1 MFQNRKMIWLHVL
14 YWLLALVD
22 FMFISNWFAQQGGAV
37 YYQDNGLQVH
47 PMLYHFI
54 SHAPTIILTAAF
66 FYLHLLIVIPHFFER
81 KKYVQYGLAVIV
93 TVSCLYLPL
102 RYLIEE
108 HFYKWIGGSGLSAT
122 NMLYWSTDSSAY
134 ILRYCFVAVA
144 YYLTWRWLT
153 NEKENQELRSTKLAT
168 ELAFLKSQLNPHFL
182 FNTLSNIH
190 SLAYTG
196 SAETAPA
203 VLKLSDMMRY
213 MLYDSDATEV
223 DLEEELN
230 YLRNYIDLQQ
240 MRSGTGA
247 SIELQ
252 ITGNTAG
259 GRLAP
264 LLLVP
269 FVENI
274 FKHGNLG
281 SGQTAKVIIESE
293 PQKLSF
299 YAKNKVAQYDPGS
312 TSGIGIANTRRRLA
326 LLYPHRH
333 LLDIRQKDDIYE
345 VRLVITFPY
354 A

>member
-1 MFQNRKMIWLHVL
+1 MFRNRKMIWLHVL

-22 FMFISNWFAQQGGAV
+22 FMFISNWFAQQGGSV
-37 YYQDNGLQVH
+37 YYENNGLGVH

-54 SHAPTIILTAAF
+54 SHFPTILLTAFF
-66 FYLHLLIVIPHFFER
+66 FYLHLLFVIPHFFER
-81 KKYVQYGLAVIV
+81 KRYVQYVLAVIV
-93 TVSCLYLPL
+93 TIAGLYLPL

-108 HFYKWIGGSGLSAT
+108 YFYKWIGGSGLSAT
-122 NMLYWSTDSSAY
+122 SMTYWITDSSTY

-153 NEKENQELRSTKLAT
+153 NEKENQELRSAKLAT

-196 SAETAPA
+196 SAQTAPA

-213 MLYDSDATEV
+213 MLYDSDAAEV

-230 YLRNYIDLQQ
+230 YLRNYVALQQ

-247 SIELQ
+247 TIELQ
-252 ITGNTAG
+252 ITGNTAAY
-259 GRLAP
+259 RLAP

-274 FKHGNLG
+274 FKHGDLG
-281 SGQTAKVIIESE
+281 AGQTAMIMIDSQ

-299 YAKNKVAQYDPGS
+299 YAKNKVAGHDAGVA
-312 TSGIGIANTRRRLA
+312 SGIGIGNTRKRLA

-333 LLDIRQKDDIYE
+333 LLDIRQKEDIYE

>member
-22 FMFISNWFAQQGGAV
+22 FMFISNWFAQQGGSV
-37 YYQDNGLQVH
+37 YYQDNGLRVH

-54 SHAPTIILTAAF
+54 SHSPTILLTAFF
-66 FYLHLLIVIPHFFER
+66 FYLHLLLIIPHFFER
-81 KKYVQYGLAVIV
+81 KRYLSYVAAVIV
-93 TVSCLYLPL
+93 TIGGLYLPL

-108 HFYKWIGGSGLSAT
+108 HFYKWIGGSGLSAI
-122 NMLYWSTDSSAY
+122 NMTYWVTDSSAY

-153 NEKENQELRSTKLAT
+153 NEKENQELRSARLAT

-196 SAETAPA
+196 SAQTAPA

-213 MLYDSDATEV
+213 MLYDSDAAEV
-223 DLEEELN
+223 ELEEELG
-230 YLRNYIDLQQ
+230 YLRNYVALQQ
-240 MRSGTGA
+240 MRFGNEA

-252 ITGNTAG
+252 ITGSTAG
-259 GRLAP
+259 CRLAP

-274 FKHGNLG
+274 FKHGDLS
-281 SGQTAKVIIESE
+281 SGQTAVITIDSG

-299 YAKNKVAQYDPGS
+299 YARNKVARYNPGAA
-312 TSGIGIANTRRRLA
+312 SGIGINNTRRRLA

-333 LLDIRQKDDIYE
+333 LLDIRQKEDIYE
-345 VRLVITFPY
+345 VRLVITFPNG
-354 A
+354 

>member
-1 MFQNRKMIWLHVL
+1 MFQNRKMIWLHAF

-22 FMFISNWFAQQGGAV
+22 FMFISNWFAQQGSTV
-37 YYQDNGLQVH
+37 YYQDNGLHVH
-47 PMLYHFI
+47 PLLYHFI
-54 SHAPTIILTAAF
+54 SHAPTIILTAVF
-66 FYLHLLIVIPHFFER
+66 FYLHLLVVIPHFFER

-93 TVSCLYLPL
+93 TIACLYLPL

-108 HFYKWIGGSGLSAT
+108 YFYKWIGGSGLSAT
-122 NMLYWSTDSSAY
+122 NMIYWCTDSSAY

-153 NEKENQELRSTKLAT
+153 NEKEVQELRSTKLAT

-196 SAETAPA
+196 SAQTAPA

-213 MLYDSDATEV
+213 MLYDSDATKV

-230 YLRNYIDLQQ
+230 YLRNYVDLQQ

-247 SIELQ
+247 SIGLQ

-264 LLLVP
+264 LLLIP

-274 FKHGNLG
+274 FKHGDLG
-281 SGQTAKVIIESE
+281 AGQHATVIIDSES
-293 PQKLSF
+293 QKLSF
-299 YAKNKVAQYDPGS
+299 YAKNKVAKHDPG
-312 TSGIGIANTRRRLA
+312 TASGIGIANTRRRLA